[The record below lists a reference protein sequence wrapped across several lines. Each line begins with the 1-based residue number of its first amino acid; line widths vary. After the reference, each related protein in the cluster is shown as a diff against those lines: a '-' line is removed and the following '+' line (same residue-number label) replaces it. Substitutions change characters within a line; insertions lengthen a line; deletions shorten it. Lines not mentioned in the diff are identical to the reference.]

1 MQYTS
6 LKNRRFWRWIKVQAY
21 KHDGSIHREW
31 SPAYLVEETDRYYAL
46 ASRASLVTE
55 AGGRRWMTSENAIF
69 FLFKHE
75 WMNVIAMMKP
85 ERGIVY
91 YVNIASPTIY
101 DGGFLRY
108 IDYDLDV
115 KLFPDH
121 VVKELDEQEFRRHSA
136 KYGYDEETIDICVN
150 MEKRIE
156 KMMRDGEFPFIDDE
170 VHRLYNLFLAENR
183 PYEVNKKRPQGDRSS
198 ND

>member
-1 MQYTS
+1 M
-6 LKNRRFWRWIKVQAY
+6 KNASSRRFWRWMKVQAY

-91 YVNIASPTIY
+91 YVNIASPTIC

-136 KYGYDEETIDICVN
+136 KYGYDEETIDICVD

-156 KMMRDGEFPFIDDE
+156 KMMRDGEFPFVDGE
-170 VHRLYNLFLAENR
+170 VHRLYDLFVAENR
-183 PYEVNKKRPQGDRSS
+183 PYEVSKRKPLNGSAS

>member
-1 MQYTS
+1 MKLNS
-6 LKNRRFWRWIKVQAY
+6 SRRFWRWTKVQAY

-31 SPAYLVEETDRYYAL
+31 SPAYLVEETDCYYAL

-91 YVNIASPTIY
+91 YVNIASPTIF

-170 VHRLYNLFLAENR
+170 VHRL
-183 PYEVNKKRPQGDRSS
+183 
-198 ND
+198 